1 MANQNFK
8 VKNGLEVGPNN
19 SGIGTII
26 TTTSGGFVGVGS
38 TNPTAKLDVTGSV
51 KTSSQLI
58 STVPTGTSPLS
69 VNSTTVVANL
79 NADLLDGVSWGNV
92 NTNIL
97 TSGTVQGTQLISSVS
112 TGTSPLTVTSTTAVT
127 NLNADLLDG
136 QHGSYYLNYNNLSN
150 TPTLGD
156 GTLSLGVSGTG
167 LSGSGSFSANQSGNS
182 SFTVTLNSSTSGTSN
197 IVARDGSGNFSAG
210 TITANLTGNVT
221 GNVTGTVTGSVTR
234 TVTGTNSA
242 ELVRGNMASSDFF
255 RILVGGTNVDEGY
268 VEIATADGGNEPIHV
283 RQYTGTFSTIT
294 RTATLLDSSG
304 FTIFPKAILLG
315 ATSATASVSRL
326 VVQGT
331 GTDAAGPGIITL
343 ARGTSVSSV
352 TTGLTL
358 GRIDFNAKTEDGL
371 YVFGRILTESPTNAS
386 TGNYQGTMIFMT
398 SASGGAT
405 ESFRINSSQEVLI
418 GYTSDNGAYRLQVNG
433 QIFAANPSIAPSDG
447 RYKENVETLSGGIDI
462 VKSLRPVSFNWKP
475 QQDITSINE
484 EGEEVILRPAHN
496 FPEGKTVGF
505 IAQEVQSALD
515 GNPWID
521 NLIKKNRR
529 EAVVDK
535 DGNEIAP
542 EEEFYGIADD
552 NLIPI
557 LTSALKEAI
566 DEIEKL
572 KARLDDLG
580 I

>member
-8 VKNGLEVGPNN
+8 VKNGLEVGPDN

-26 TTTSGGFVGVGS
+26 TTNSSGFVGVGS

-69 VNSTTVVANL
+69 VNSTTVVTNL

-136 QHGSYYLNYNNLSN
+136 QHGSYYSNYNNLSN
-150 TPTLGD
+150 TPSIGN

-197 IVARDGSGNFSAG
+197 IVARDSSGNFSAG

-234 TVTGTNSA
+234 TVLASNSA
-242 ELVRGNMASSDFF
+242 ELVRGNMASADYF
-255 RILVGGTNVDEGY
+255 RVLVGGTGIDGGY
-268 VEIATADGGNEPIHV
+268 SEIATSGDGNEQIYV
-283 RQYTGTFSTIT
+283 RQYTGEFSSIT
-294 RTATLLDSSG
+294 RTATLLDESG
-304 FTIFPKAILLG
+304 FTVFPKAILLG
-315 ATSATASVSRL
+315 ATNATASISRL
-326 VVQGT
+326 VIQGT
-331 GTDAAGPGIITL
+331 TGESFGPGVITL
-343 ARGTSVSSV
+343 ARGTSVNSI
-352 TTGLTL
+352 TAGLTL

-371 YVFGRILTESPTNAS
+371 YVYGRILTEAATNS
-386 TGNYQGTMIFMT
+386 TTSNYQGNMIF
-398 SASGGAT
+398 SVSNLAGAA
-405 ESFRINSSQEVLI
+405 EVFRLNPGREMLI
-418 GYTSDNGAYRLQVNG
+418 GYTTDNGNYKLQVNS
-433 QIFAANPSIAPSDG
+433 QIFATSSTIATSDG
-447 RYKENVETLSGGIDI
+447 RYKENVETLTGGIDI
-462 VKSLRPVSFNWKP
+462 IKALRPVSFNWKP
-475 QQDITSINE
+475 QQDITSVNE
-484 EGEEVILRPAHN
+484 EGEEIVLRPAHN
-496 FPEGKTVGF
+496 FPEGKTIGF
-505 IAQEVQSALD
+505 IAQEVKSAIGDQS
-515 GNPWID
+515 WID

-529 EAVVDK
+529 TAVFDK
-535 DGNEIAP
+535 DGNELAP
-542 EEEFYGIADD
+542 EEEFYGIAEG

-566 DEIEKL
+566 DEIENL
-572 KARLDDLG
+572 KSRLDALG

>member
-26 TTTSGGFVGVGS
+26 TTNSSGFVGVGS

-69 VNSTTVVANL
+69 VNSTTVVTNL

-136 QHGSYYLNYNNLSN
+136 QHGSYYSNYNNLSN
-150 TPTLGD
+150 TPSIGN

-197 IVARDGSGNFSAG
+197 IVARDSSGNFSAG

-234 TVTGTNSA
+234 TVLASNSA
-242 ELVRGNMASSDFF
+242 ELVRGNMASADYF
-255 RILVGGTNVDEGY
+255 RVLVGGTGIDGGY
-268 VEIATADGGNEPIHV
+268 SEIATSGDGNEQIYV
-283 RQYTGTFSTIT
+283 RQYTGEFSSIT
-294 RTATLLDSSG
+294 RTATLLDESG
-304 FTIFPKAILLG
+304 FTVFPKAILLG
-315 ATSATASVSRL
+315 TTNATASISRL
-326 VVQGT
+326 VIQGT
-331 GTDAAGPGIITL
+331 TSESIGPGVITL
-343 ARGTSVSSV
+343 ARGTSINSI
-352 TTGLTL
+352 TAGLTL

-371 YVFGRILTESPTNAS
+371 YVYGRILTESATNS
-386 TGNYQGTMIFMT
+386 TTSNYQGNMIFMV
-398 SASGGAT
+398 SNLAGAA
-405 ESFRINSSQEVLI
+405 EVFRLNPGREMLI
-418 GYTSDNGAYRLQVNG
+418 GYTTDNGNYKLQVNS
-433 QIFAANPSIAPSDG
+433 QIFATSSTIATSDG
-447 RYKENVETLSGGIDI
+447 RYKENVETLTGGIDI
-462 VKSLRPVSFNWKP
+462 IKALRPVSFNWKP
-475 QQDITSINE
+475 QQDITSVNE
-484 EGEEVILRPAHN
+484 EGEEIVLRPAHN
-496 FPEGKTVGF
+496 FPEGKTIGF
-505 IAQEVQSALD
+505 IAQEVKSAIGDQS
-515 GNPWID
+515 WID

-529 EAVVDK
+529 TAVFDK
-535 DGNEIAP
+535 DGNELAP
-542 EEEFYGIADD
+542 EEEFYGIAEG

-566 DEIEKL
+566 DEIENL
-572 KARLDDLG
+572 KSRLDALG